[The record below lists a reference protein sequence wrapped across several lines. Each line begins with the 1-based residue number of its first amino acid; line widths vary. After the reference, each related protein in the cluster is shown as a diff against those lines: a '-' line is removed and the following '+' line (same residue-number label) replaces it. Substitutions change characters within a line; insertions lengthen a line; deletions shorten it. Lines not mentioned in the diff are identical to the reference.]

1 MLVLKAHSNQM
12 LIATSSGKI
21 DISLEET
28 TAEIASEL
36 TNLLTKGSTVFL
48 CGEIGVGKTTFV
60 RYLINQYQKKFDLSL
75 TEVPSP
81 TFNILN
87 EYEIDDFTIKHY
99 DLYRLKSLNE
109 VNNLGI
115 FENEKNSIK
124 LIEWPNILLKE
135 NNNFIK
141 LTFMY
146 SKDYLKRELSYEN
159 LIKNEN

>member
-1 MLVLKAHSNQM
+1 MWGDGCWKDYFCQIFDKS
-12 LIATSSGKI
+12 
-21 DISLEET
+21 IS
-28 TAEIASEL
+28 
-36 TNLLTKGSTVFL
+36 
-48 CGEIGVGKTTFV
+48 
-60 RYLINQYQKKFDLSL
+60 KKFDLSL

>member
-1 MLVLKAHSNQM
+1 M

-48 CGEIGVGKTTFV
+48 CGEMGVGKTTFV

-87 EYEIDDFTIKHY
+87 EYEIDDFIIKHY
-99 DLYRLKSLNE
+99 DLYRLKSLDE
-109 VNNLGI
+109 VNDLGI

>member
-1 MLVLKAHSNQM
+1 M

-48 CGEIGVGKTTFV
+48 CGEMGVGKTTFV

-87 EYEIDDFTIKHY
+87 EYEIDDFIIKHY
-99 DLYRLKSLNE
+99 DLYRLKSLDE